1 MSALGQKQTYAVQ
14 KGMSALP
21 PKATSI
27 AISGGHLT
35 FDKVRDL
42 KVIDS
47 AVLVSPIKGWPM
59 PFTETTRIT
68 LEVAEAVDLHT
79 GIVLPPG
86 SYPGIKAQAREDV
99 LDSGITWSPI
109 RYRIE
114 LTAEQL
120 ASMGAT
126 VQPNQSSEEID
137 VTEFVRLGQL
147 KPI

>member
-1 MSALGQKQTYAVQ
+1 
-14 KGMSALP
+14 MSALP
-21 PKATSI
+21 LEATSI
-27 AISGGHLT
+27 ARFDISGGHLT

-42 KVIDS
+42 KVIHS
-47 AVLVSPIKGWPM
+47 AVLVSPIEGWPM

-68 LEVAEAVDLHT
+68 LEAAEAVNLHT

-86 SYPGIKAQAREDV
+86 SYPGIKARAREDA
-99 LDSGITWSPI
+99 LDSGITWSPT
-109 RYRIE
+109 RYRVE

-137 VTEFVRLGQL
+137 VTEFVRLGLL